1 MTDRLR
7 YVPVAVLW
15 SAWDRT
21 KWIKIIKRRHQTS
34 SDAEP
39 KVDDDD
45 GGGDGIA
52 LDVCHGFS
60 RIRSYPP
67 TGSRKMLTAQCD
79 AWFSALYINI
89 LTYCPCVPENH
100 EHFSS
105 YSAMKGVYCNVDSV
119 LQLTMCMGPLSTPSN
134 SIFTVV
140 AWVQR
145 NSFIHN
151 TTWMW
156 KWLLTAVCG
165 ILVSCVLYTMK
176 W

>member
-1 MTDRLR
+1 
-7 YVPVAVLW
+7 
-15 SAWDRT
+15 
-21 KWIKIIKRRHQTS
+21 
-34 SDAEP
+34 
-39 KVDDDD
+39 
-45 GGGDGIA
+45 
-52 LDVCHGFS
+52 
-60 RIRSYPP
+60 
-67 TGSRKMLTAQCD
+67 
-79 AWFSALYINI
+79 
-89 LTYCPCVPENH
+89 
-100 EHFSS
+100 
-105 YSAMKGVYCNVDSV
+105 MKGVYCNVDSV